1 LEKLDFEVILKKSKT
16 YKEFL
21 NKVYVDLMV
30 LVTWYKLNNK
40 TGNVIIKFF
49 NKYSNLIMSPL
60 LKNIE
65 KRQEFMNNMT
75 FVDLKY
81 KKTLITNYNNNEYF
95 LYH

>member
-1 LEKLDFEVILKKSKT
+1 
-16 YKEFL
+16 
-21 NKVYVDLMV
+21 
-30 LVTWYKLNNK
+30 
-40 TGNVIIKFF
+40 
-49 NKYSNLIMSPL
+49 MSPL